1 MAKQLAT
8 EMAPPFN
15 LVAHFML
22 AGGFFYALVSFI
34 LPFYASYLDSFF
46 VSSTIAAVS
55 HLFLLGFVMMIIFG
69 AMYQLIPVILEIPL
83 FSKDFAYVQFY
94 IFVVGLSLMS
104 FGFFFEENYLPYLT
118 YGALMVYISMIIFT
132 VNIFL
137 TYKNIEEWSI
147 PAKYILASNIFLFLG
162 VSFGLLAALNM
173 QYGFLSIDMMSIVKA
188 HIGGVLLGYV
198 FMTIVGVAMVLIP
211 MFSLS
216 HGFDD
221 KYVDIGFYFIVAGV
235 ILYVI
240 GNLTSFGFLAGYGS
254 IAIAISVGLFIYQ
267 MKVIFDGK
275 VRKEIDFWAKNMIAS
290 FFFLIGSLVIFAL
303 GYLFGYDRFFLLGGY
318 FLFFGF
324 LVNIIVGHINKILPF
339 LVWYQ
344 RFAPLV
350 GKQKVPMLNDM
361 VVIKVADRQFFITL
375 YGTLISGFALL
386 FGFKYLFVLGTLGMV
401 VGAVMVI
408 YNMYYTL
415 VYEEKKK

>member
-22 AGGFFYALVSFI
+22 AGGFFYALASLI
-34 LPFYASYLDSFF
+34 LPFYSSYLDSFF
-46 VSSTIAAVS
+46 VSSTIAAIS
-55 HLFLLGFVMMIIFG
+55 HLYLLGFVMMIIFG
-69 AMYQLIPVILEIPL
+69 AMYQLVPVILEIPL

-94 IFVVGLSLMS
+94 IYVIGLSLMS
-104 FGFFFEENYLPYLT
+104 FGFFKEGSYLPFLT
-118 YGALMVYISMIIFT
+118 YGALMVYISMIIFS

-147 PAKYILASNIFLFLG
+147 PAKYILGSNIFLFIGTTLG
-162 VSFGLLAALNM
+162 LMTALNM
-173 QYGFLSIDMMSIVKA
+173 QYGIFTFDMMGLVKA

-198 FMTIVGVAMVLIP
+198 FMTIAGVALVLIP

-221 KYVDIGFYFIVAGV
+221 KYIDRGFYFIVVGV
-235 ILYVI
+235 ILYEV
-240 GNLTSFGFLAGYGS
+240 GNLSEYSFLSAYGTIF
-254 IAIAISVGLFIYQ
+254 IAVSVLLFIYQ

-290 FFFLIGSLVIFAL
+290 FWYLVASLVVFLL
-303 GYLFGYDRFFLLGGY
+303 GFISGYDRLYFLGGY
-318 FLFFGF
+318 LLFFGF
-324 LVNIIVGHINKILPF
+324 LASIIVGHIYKILPF

-350 GKQKVPMLNDM
+350 GKQKVPMLHDM
-361 VVIKVADRQFFITL
+361 IVINVADKQYLVTL
-375 YGTLISGFALL
+375 YGTIISSLAIF
-386 FGFKYLFVLGTLGMV
+386 FTFKYLFILGTLAMV

-415 VYEEKKK
+415 TYK

>member
-22 AGGFFYALVSFI
+22 AGGFFYALTSFV
-34 LPFYASYLDSFF
+34 LPFYANYLDSFF
-46 VSSTIAAVS
+46 VSSTIAALS

-69 AMYQLIPVILEIPL
+69 AMYQLVPVILEIPL

-94 IFVVGLSLMS
+94 IFVVGLSLMAYA
-104 FGFFFEENYLPYLT
+104 FFFEETSLALLP
-118 YGALMVYISMIIFT
+118 YGALMVYISMIIFV

-147 PAKYILASNIFLFLG
+147 SAKYILASNIFLFLA
-162 VSFGLLAALNM
+162 VSYGFVASLNM
-173 QYGFLSIDMMSIVKA
+173 QYGFLEIDMMSVVHS
-188 HIGGVLLGYV
+188 HIAGVLFGYV
-198 FMTIVGVAMVLIP
+198 MMTIMGVALVLIP

-216 HGFDD
+216 HGFDTVWID
-221 KYVDIGFYFIVAGV
+221 KGFYSMTLGLA
-235 ILYVI
+235 LYM
-240 GNLTSFGFLAGYGS
+240 LHFLESLGLLL
-254 IAIAISVGLFIYQ
+254 IAISVGLFIYQ
-267 MKVIFDGK
+267 CYVIWQGK

-290 FFFLIGSLVIFAL
+290 FWFLIGSIVIFAI
-303 GYLFGYDRFFLLGGY
+303 GYLFGADRFYMLGGY

-324 LVNIIVGHINKILPF
+324 LVFIIVGHIYKILPF

-361 VVIKVADRQFFITL
+361 VIIPLAEKQFTITL
-375 YGTLISGFALL
+375 YGTLLSGIALL
-386 FGFKYLFVLGTLGMV
+386 FGWKYLFVLSTLSLV
-401 VGAVMVI
+401 VGAVMVLK
-408 YNMYYTL
+408 NMYFTL
-415 VYEEKKK
+415 TFEVGKK